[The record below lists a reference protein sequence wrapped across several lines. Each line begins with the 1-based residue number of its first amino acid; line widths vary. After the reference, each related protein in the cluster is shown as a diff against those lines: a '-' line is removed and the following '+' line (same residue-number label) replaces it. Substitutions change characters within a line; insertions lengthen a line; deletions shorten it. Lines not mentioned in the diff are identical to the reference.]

1 VGDGTAVGFGVGV
14 VGAAELGVAE
24 LGGAVVGVVGAAA
37 AVVGN
42 PSASA
47 PASPRLMCRK
57 KVRRLSALGA
67 VESGCRQGFTNRV

>member
-1 VGDGTAVGFGVGV
+1 VGERTGTGVGFGVGV
-14 VGAAELGVAE
+14 F
-24 LGGAVVGVVGAAA
+24 GAAA

-57 KVRRLSALGA
+57 KVRRLSASVV
-67 VESGCRQGFTNRV
+67 VESGCRQ